1 MANEQA
7 RPSGRYARWQTILM
21 NFDYEIMTR
30 LGPTILTLMRFLDYR
45 G

>member
-7 RPSGRYARWQTILM
+7 RPSGRYARWRTILM

-30 LGPTILTLMRFLDYR
+30 PGRNNSNADALSHYR